1 MLKFNNKEYIFNLK
15 GENNMLKRNNIPNFL
30 NQQIFLEELEMEQ
43 EKRIDKDDNKSKILI
58 MVEFLELIMGF
69 IFCFFQLIFYII
81 LLAIII
87 GIFYAIFQ

>member
-1 MLKFNNKEYIFNLK
+1 
-15 GENNMLKRNNIPNFL
+15 MLKRNNIPNFL
-30 NQQIFLEELEMEQ
+30 NQQIFLEELDMEQ

>member
-1 MLKFNNKEYIFNLK
+1 MK

>member
-1 MLKFNNKEYIFNLK
+1 MLKFNNKGYIFNLK

>member
-1 MLKFNNKEYIFNLK
+1 MLKFNNKGYIFNLK

-30 NQQIFLEELEMEQ
+30 NQQIFLEKLEMEQ

-69 IFCFFQLIFYII
+69 IFCFFHECVE
-81 LLAIII
+81 III
-87 GIFYAIFQ
+87 FLHPHKLIIALKL

>member
-1 MLKFNNKEYIFNLK
+1 MLKFNNKGYIFNLK

-30 NQQIFLEELEMEQ
+30 NQQIFLEKLEMEQ

-58 MVEFLELIMGF
+58 MVEFLELIIGF

>member
-1 MLKFNNKEYIFNLK
+1 MLKFNNKGYIFNLK

-30 NQQIFLEELEMEQ
+30 NQQIFLEKLEMEQ

-69 IFCFFQLIFYII
+69 IICFFQLIFYII

>member
-1 MLKFNNKEYIFNLK
+1 
-15 GENNMLKRNNIPNFL
+15 MLKRNNIPNFL

>member
-1 MLKFNNKEYIFNLK
+1 MLKFNNKGYIFNLK

-69 IFCFFQLIFYII
+69 IFCFFKLIFYII

>member
-1 MLKFNNKEYIFNLK
+1 MLKFNNKGYIFNLK

-30 NQQIFLEELEMEQ
+30 NQQISLEELEMEQ

>member
-1 MLKFNNKEYIFNLK
+1 MLKFNNKGYIFNLK

-58 MVEFLELIMGF
+58 MVEFLELIIGF

-87 GIFYAIFQ
+87 SIFYAIF

>member
-1 MLKFNNKEYIFNLK
+1 
-15 GENNMLKRNNIPNFL
+15 MLKRNNIPNFL
-30 NQQIFLEELEMEQ
+30 NQQIFLEKLEMEQ

>member
-1 MLKFNNKEYIFNLK
+1 MLKFNNKGYIFNLK

-30 NQQIFLEELEMEQ
+30 NQQIFLEKLEMEQ

>member
-1 MLKFNNKEYIFNLK
+1 MLKFNNKGYIFNLK

-30 NQQIFLEELEMEQ
+30 NQQISLEELEMEQ

-81 LLAIII
+81 LLVIII
-87 GIFYAIFQ
+87 GIFYAIF

>member
-1 MLKFNNKEYIFNLK
+1 
-15 GENNMLKRNNIPNFL
+15 MLKRNNIPNFL

-87 GIFYAIFQ
+87 GIFYVIFQ